1 MDLLQLASK
10 VLSSSRMY
18 AIPPDIPAAK
28 FLPVF
33 PKTITTPPVIYSQ
46 PWSPQPST
54 TVVAPEFLT
63 AKRSPTTPLK

>member
-1 MDLLQLASK
+1 MLFTELCSEPSKRDTFSNSTMDLLQLASK

-46 PWSPQPST
+46 P
-54 TVVAPEFLT
+54 
-63 AKRSPTTPLK
+63 